1 MTEQAVAQQIIA
13 WLEAQRWDV
22 YQEVAPHGGGT
33 SAADI
38 VAVRCGLVW
47 VIECKTSLS
56 LAVMAQASRWTT
68 HLRSI
73 AVPLANRGS
82 DERAL
87 AESICRRHLLVG
99 VLYVDVNGVWEKVQ
113 ERVPAPLMRHFHAGA
128 LRLKSKLDPEHK
140 THAKAGCQ
148 GGDRWTPYQRTMRDV
163 RIFLARQG
171 SEGASIKQIMEVVG
185 KGHYANGASAKQCI
199 PKALVSF
206 ESEWCEVV
214 GVGKAK
220 RYRVR
225 AAPAALETK

>member
-1 MTEQAVAQQIIA
+1 MGMKGEEDVAQQVIA

-56 LAVMAQASRWTT
+56 LAVMAQASRWTV

-87 AESICRRHLLVG
+87 AESICRGHLRVG
-99 VLYVDVNGVWEKVQ
+99 VLYVGANGVQ
-113 ERVPAPLMRHFHAGA
+113 ERVPAPLMRHYHAGA
-128 LRLKSKLDPEHK
+128 LRLKAKLEPEHK

-148 GGDRWTPYQRTMRDV
+148 GGDRWTPYQRTMRDI
-163 RIFLARQG
+163 RSFLAQQG
-171 SEGASIKQIMEVVG
+171 SEGASIKQIMEAVG

-214 GVGKAK
+214 GEGKSK
-220 RYRVR
+220 TYRVR
-225 AAPAALETK
+225 TPETK